1 MDESELNS
9 TFHPNPGAF
18 HPNPGGGGGGRLE
31 LLLNLFP
38 KPGGAVE
45 AEGAYVDEGYT
56 LELILFTLLLPSIFT
71 PLVPIHSCNLLR
83 PGEGSLCKT
92 ESLSK

>member
-1 MDESELNS
+1 MDESKLN
-9 TFHPNPGAF
+9 GVF
-18 HPNPGGGGGGRLE
+18 HPNPGGGGGGDGRLE

-38 KPGGAVE
+38 KPGGAVDAE
-45 AEGAYVDEGYT
+45 KGAGAEGVYVDEGNT
-56 LELILFTLLLPSIFT
+56 LELSLFT